1 LPIVLVTTKPGKEHT
16 VEEEVPDCLYRL
28 DQSVHVE
35 RTRYGG
41 VLKVVVSTPARQ
53 AAKAIQ
59 RCWTSHVNRV
69 VPVDVVVE
77 AELSKV
83 VEAAVKLARGV
94 KGSVAVR
101 CVERGGR
108 TGSAKHVEEVVG
120 AALKEE
126 LGLTINLENPDY
138 EVRVEVLG
146 EEAYLSLLSRE
157 DRQAPKKAWPPWRE
171 AAELNEAQR
180 VQPTSNDHH

>member
-1 LPIVLVTTKPGKEHT
+1 VVQLPILLVTTKPGKEHT

-28 DQSVHVE
+28 DQTVSVE

-41 VLKVVVSTPARQ
+41 VLKVVVSAPARQ

-59 RCWTSHVNRV
+59 QCWTSHVSRV
-69 VPVDVVVE
+69 VPVDAVVE
-77 AELSKV
+77 AELPKV
-83 VEAAVKLARGV
+83 VEEAVKLARDA

-108 TGSAKHVEEVVG
+108 LSPAKHVEEAVG
-120 AALKEE
+120 AALKER
-126 LGLTINLENPDY
+126 LGLTIKLEDPDY

-157 DRQAPKKAWPPWRE
+157 DRQAPRKAWPPWRQ
-171 AAELNEAQR
+171 AAEPSQAER
-180 VQPTSNDHH
+180 V